1 MSLPAR
7 GEQVRSISL
16 WWLTH
21 RDKAPTLFEDE
32 LTRALSLLA
41 EAPQLGARV
50 RSRRADVRRLLLRA
64 SGVHV

>member
-7 GEQVRSISL
+7 GEQVRSINL
-16 WWLTH
+16 WWLRH